1 MLTAPARTWL
11 GPSGLDDLA
20 ADGGSEV
27 APEGL
32 VDLGAEPLVAEDE
45 GGFLEKF
52 VSIEPAFAT
61 SGLVKRRHDVVG
73 FDLVDRRRSGRRF
86 GSRGRTQRSAPVSLG
101 LVPFQVGVGSSLE
114 SSEGSSSLFPNLRLA
129 VSVDVLDFRP
139 RLDLPDDLKLFSE
152 GIVLNRRQ

>member
-1 MLTAPARTWL
+1 MLTAPARIWL
-11 GPSGLDDLA
+11 GPSGLDDPA

-45 GGFLEKF
+45 GDFLEKL

-73 FDLVDRRRSGRRF
+73 FHLVDRPLPGRRF
-86 GSRGRTQRSAPVSLG
+86 GSRGRLNPA
-101 LVPFQVGVGSSLE
+101 VGSGYFGLGALS
-114 SSEGSSSLFPNLRLA
+114 GGRWLFA
-129 VSVDVLDFRP
+129 
-139 RLDLPDDLKLFSE
+139 
-152 GIVLNRRQ
+152 